1 MENYKL
7 YLDALATRQNQDIAD
22 YIAATYDIVSSYNQ
36 KLDEQRAR
44 FSALARQAHGV
55 FYGDNAAAVAALI
68 ENEIIPTLK
77 ERQNQLDA
85 VAIPRGAAYWA
96 NLRHTST
103 DLSIAAWT
111 HYLKGISNGESEEYN
126 TAETLLKQELE
137 IELRITD
144 IIQHNT
150 VSQALPDIP

>member
-1 MENYKL
+1 MPCGKYAGAPR
-7 YLDALATRQNQDIAD
+7 YLFQIRAPIIIELHSERYRDKTMTKFSTQIQALREFFATGETFD
-22 YIAATYDIVSSYNQ
+22 TSW
-36 KLDEQRAR
+36 
-44 FSALARQAHGV
+44 
-55 FYGDNAAAVAALI
+55 
-68 ENEIIPTLK
+68 
-77 ERQNQLDA
+77 RQNQLDA
-85 VAIPRGAAYWA
+85 VAIPRGAAYLA

-111 HYLKGISNGESEEYN
+111 HYLKGISTGESEEYN

-137 IELRITD
+137 IELRIID

>member
-1 MENYKL
+1 M
-7 YLDALATRQNQDIAD
+7 I
-22 YIAATYDIVSSYNQ
+22 S
-36 KLDEQRAR
+36 
-44 FSALARQAHGV
+44 
-55 FYGDNAAAVAALI
+55 
-68 ENEIIPTLK
+68 
-77 ERQNQLDA
+77 
-85 VAIPRGAAYWA
+85 RGAGSIVPLNIAS
-96 NLRHTST
+96 ST

-111 HYLKGISNGESEEYN
+111 HYLKGISTGESEEYN